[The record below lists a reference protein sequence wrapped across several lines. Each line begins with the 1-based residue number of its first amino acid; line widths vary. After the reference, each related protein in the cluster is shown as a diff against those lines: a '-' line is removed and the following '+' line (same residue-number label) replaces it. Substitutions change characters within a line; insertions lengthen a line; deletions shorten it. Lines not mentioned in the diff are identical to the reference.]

1 MSNVQMGFGMALGHC
16 ANNTGLVIKGI
27 RMPLNRVEVNNE
39 YMVEK
44 VSGKDETKKHL
55 ADLGFV
61 AGEKVKVSSARHGNI
76 IVTVKGIK
84 IAISDDLAKR
94 ITVRG

>member
-1 MSNVQMGFGMALGHC
+1 MSSMQMGIGMTFGRRVNDGGTMMR
-16 ANNTGLVIKGI
+16 GI
-27 RMPLNRVEVNNE
+27 RLPLNRTEDNAE
-39 YMVEK
+39 YVVEK

-61 AGEKVKVSSARHGNI
+61 ASEKVKVASARNGNI
-76 IVTVKGIK
+76 IVTVKGVK
-84 IAISDDLAKR
+84 MAIGDDLAKR

>member
-1 MSNVQMGFGMALGHC
+1 MSNMQMGIGMTLGRC
-16 ANNTGLVIKGI
+16 ANDTGLVMQGM
-27 RMPLNRVEVNNE
+27 RMPLNRVEANAE
-39 YMVEK
+39 YVVEK

-61 AGEKVKVSSARHGNI
+61 AGETVKVSSARNGNI
-76 IVTVKGIK
+76 IVTVKGVK
-84 IAISDDLAKR
+84 IAVSDDLAKR

>member
-16 ANNTGLVIKGI
+16 ANNTGLVIQGI

-76 IVTVKGIK
+76 IVTVKGVK

>member
-1 MSNVQMGFGMALGHC
+1 MSNMEMGIGMALSHH
-16 ANNTGLVIKGI
+16 ANESKVKMQGMRL
-27 RMPLNRVEVNNE
+27 PLNRAEANTE
-39 YMVEK
+39 YVVEK

-61 AGEKVKVSSARHGNI
+61 TGEKVKVSSARNGNM
-76 IVTVKGIK
+76 KGVK
-84 IAISDDLAKR
+84 IAVGDDLAKR

>member
-1 MSNVQMGFGMALGHC
+1 MALSHH
-16 ANNTGLVIKGI
+16 ANESKVKMQGMRL
-27 RMPLNRVEVNNE
+27 PLNRAEANTE
-39 YMVEK
+39 YVVEK

-61 AGEKVKVSSARHGNI
+61 TGEKVKVSSARNGNI
-76 IVTVKGIK
+76 IVTVKGVK
-84 IAISDDLAKR
+84 IAVGDDLAKR

>member
-1 MSNVQMGFGMALGHC
+1 MSNMQMGIGMVFGHRVNDG
-16 ANNTGLVIKGI
+16 GLMMQGL
-27 RMPLNRVEVNNE
+27 RLPLNRTEANAEDV
-39 YMVEK
+39 VEK

-61 AGEKVKVSSARHGNI
+61 AGEKVKVTSARNGNI
-76 IVTVKGIK
+76 IVNVKGVK
-84 IAISDDLAKR
+84 IAIGDDLAKR